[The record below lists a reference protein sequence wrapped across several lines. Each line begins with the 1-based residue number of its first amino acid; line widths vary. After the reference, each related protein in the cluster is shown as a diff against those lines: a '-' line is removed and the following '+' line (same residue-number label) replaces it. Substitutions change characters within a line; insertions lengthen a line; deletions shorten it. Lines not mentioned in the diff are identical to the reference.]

1 VAELADA
8 GALARAPRRGSAPV
22 KTLRRYL
29 WKEIATATLFVLF
42 ALLSLF
48 LFFDLVAQLDEIGRR
63 GFLLRHA
70 FSYVALTLPSRTYE
84 LVPIA
89 ALIGTIYALSKL
101 AANSEFTIMRVSG
114 MSTKRLMASLLGIGL
129 LLVAIT
135 YALGEFVS
143 PPAEQLAQRVR
154 LKATGSQISVRD
166 FRSGVWV
173 RDVVKRPDGG
183 AAAYRFINVRQV
195 SPDVGTRG
203 WRIIEFDG
211 DYRMRS
217 VITAEVGTFVPDE
230 GWLLEDVVETR
241 VPASI
246 GGATLAADQRTEVV
260 KLPQMTWRSELK
272 PDIFGV
278 LMVQPERMSAWDLVY
293 YVRHLAENRQ
303 QTERYEIAF
312 WGKVFYPW
320 AVLVMMAL
328 ALPFAYLHVRAG
340 GVSFKIFTGVMLG
353 VAFYGMNKLFAHIG
367 LLNTW
372 PPLVVAALPSLV
384 VLTAAMGALY
394 WIERR

>member
-1 VAELADA
+1 M
-8 GALARAPRRGSAPV
+8 R
-22 KTLRRYL
+22 TLRIYL
-29 WKEIATATLFVLF
+29 WKEIAAATGFMLF

-48 LFFDLVAQLDEIGRR
+48 TFFDLVAQLDEIGQR

-70 FSYVALTLPSRTYE
+70 LAYVAFSLPSRTYE
-84 LVPIA
+84 VMPIA

-114 MSTKRLMASLLGIGL
+114 MSTRRLLASLLGIGMAM
-129 LLVAIT
+129 VALT
-135 YALGEFVS
+135 FLLGEIVS
-143 PPAEQLAQRVR
+143 PPAERLAQQTR
-154 LKATGSQISVRD
+154 LKARGGQISVRD

-173 RDVVKRPDGG
+173 RDVVKEPGG
-183 AAAYRFINVRQV
+183 AIGAYRFINVRQV
-195 SPDVGTRG
+195 SPDVGTKG
-203 WRIIEFDG
+203 WRIMEFDG
-211 DYRMRS
+211 DYRLRS
-217 VITAEVGTFVPDE
+217 VTTADVGTYRPGV
-230 GWLLEDVVETR
+230 GWELSDVVETR
-241 VPASI
+241 VPQIS
-246 GGATLAADQRTEVV
+246 GGATLPTDARTEVV
-260 KLPQMTWRSELK
+260 RTPQLIWKSDLK

-278 LMVQPERMSAWDLVY
+278 LLVQPERMAGWDLAQY
-293 YVRHLAENRQ
+293 IHHLAENRQ
-303 QTERYEIAF
+303 QTEQYEIAF

-340 GVSFKIFTGVMLG
+340 GVSFKIFAGVMLG

-372 PPLVVAALPSLV
+372 PPLVVSAVPSLV
-384 VLTAAMGALY
+384 VLSLAFGALY

>member
-1 VAELADA
+1 M
-8 GALARAPRRGSAPV
+8 

-29 WKEIATATLFVLF
+29 WKEIATATGFMLF

-48 LFFDLVAQLDEIGRR
+48 TFFDLVAQLDEIGQR

-70 FSYVALTLPSRTYE
+70 LAYVAFTLPSRMYE
-84 LVPIA
+84 IMPIA
-89 ALIGTIYALSKL
+89 ALIGTIYVLSKL

-114 MSTKRLMASLLGIGL
+114 MSTRRLMMSLLGIGL
-129 LLVAIT
+129 MMVALT
-135 YALGEFVS
+135 FLLGEVVS
-143 PPAEQLAQRVR
+143 PPAERLAQQTR
-154 LKATGSQISVRD
+154 LKARGGQISVRD

-173 RDVVKRPDGG
+173 RDVVKEADGTIG
-183 AAAYRFINVRQV
+183 AYRFINVRQV
-195 SPDVGTRG
+195 SPDVGTKG
-203 WRIIEFDG
+203 WRIIEFDS
-211 DYRMRS
+211 DYRLRS
-217 VITAEVGTFVPDE
+217 IITADAGRYVQHVGWELT
-230 GWLLEDVVETR
+230 DVVETK
-241 VPASI
+241 VPRIS
-246 GGATLAADQRTEVV
+246 ADANLTDARTEVTKV
-260 KLPQMTWRSELK
+260 PEYTWKSELK

-278 LMVQPERMSAWDLVY
+278 LLVQPERMAGWDLLQY
-293 YVRHLAENRQ
+293 INHLAENRQ

-312 WGKVFYPW
+312 WGKLFYPW

-340 GVSFKIFTGVMLG
+340 GVSFKIFAGVMLG

-372 PPLVVAALPSLV
+372 PPLVVSALPSLV
-384 VLTAAMGALY
+384 VLSLAFGALY

>member
-1 VAELADA
+1 M
-8 GALARAPRRGSAPV
+8 

-29 WKEIATATLFVLF
+29 WKEVATATAFVLF

-48 LFFDLVAQLDEIGRR
+48 TFFDLVAQLDEIGQR

-70 FSYVALTLPSRTYE
+70 LAYVAFTLPSRTYE
-84 LVPIA
+84 VMPIA

-114 MSTKRLMASLLGIGL
+114 MSTRRLLMNLLGIGL
-129 LLVAIT
+129 LMVGLT
-135 YALGEFVS
+135 FLLGEVIS
-143 PPAEQLAQRVR
+143 PPSERLAQQTR
-154 LKATGSQISVRD
+154 LKARGSQISVRD

-173 RDVVKRPDGG
+173 RDIVKDEKG
-183 AAAYRFINVRQV
+183 AVSAFRFINVRQV

-203 WRIIEFDG
+203 WRIMEFDR
-211 DYRMRS
+211 DYRLRS
-217 VITAEVGTFVPDE
+217 TVTAESGTFVPGV
-230 GWLLEDVVETR
+230 GWELTDAIETR
-241 VPASI
+241 VPQLSSDAS
-246 GGATLAADQRTEVV
+246 LAADARTQVT
-260 KLPQMTWRSELK
+260 KQPKMLWRTELK
-272 PDIFGV
+272 PDIFSV
-278 LMVQPERMSAWDLVY
+278 LLVQPERMAGWDLVQY
-293 YVRHLAENRQ
+293 IRHLAENRQ

-340 GVSFKIFTGVMLG
+340 GVSFKIFTGVMIG

-372 PPLVVAALPSLV
+372 PPLIVSALPSLV
-384 VLTAAMGALY
+384 VLAMAFSALY

>member
-1 VAELADA
+1 M
-8 GALARAPRRGSAPV
+8 R
-22 KTLRRYL
+22 TLRRYL
-29 WKEIATATLFVLF
+29 WREIVVATAFVLF

-48 LFFDLVAQLDEIGRR
+48 MFFDMVTQLDEIGRR
-63 GFLLRHA
+63 GFKLRHA

-84 LVPIA
+84 LMPIA

-114 MSTKRLMASLLGIGL
+114 MSTGALLKTLLVIGL
-129 LLVAIT
+129 AFVAVT

-173 RDVVKRPDGG
+173 RDVLKEPGG
-183 AAAYRFINVRQV
+183 GVEAFRFINVLKV
-195 SPDVGTRG
+195 SPDAGSTRD
-203 WRIIEFDG
+203 WRIFEFDR
-211 DYRMRS
+211 DYRLRS
-217 VITAEVGTFVPDE
+217 ITTAESGSYAPGG
-230 GWLLEDVVETR
+230 GWTLTNVVETR
-241 VPASI
+241 LPHVSTGSTAQ
-246 GGATLAADQRTEVV
+246 TAAGTQVIREETRA
-260 KLPQMTWRSELK
+260 WRSELR

-278 LMVQPERMSAWDLVY
+278 LMVQPERMAGWDLAQY
-293 YVRHLAENRQ
+293 IQHLSENRQ

-312 WGKVFYPW
+312 WSKLFYPW

-328 ALPFAYLHVRAG
+328 ALPFAYMHVRAG
-340 GVSFKIFTGVMLG
+340 GLSLKIFTGVMIG
-353 VAFYGMNKLFAHIG
+353 VAFYGSNKLFAHLG
-367 LLNTW
+367 MLNTW
-372 PPLVVAALPSLV
+372 PPIFVAALPSLV
-384 VLTAAMGALY
+384 VLLLAMSALY

>member
-1 VAELADA
+1 V
-8 GALARAPRRGSAPV
+8 R
-22 KTLRRYL
+22 TLRRYL
-29 WKEIATATLFVLF
+29 WREIVVATAFVLF

-48 LFFDLVAQLDEIGRR
+48 MFFDMVTQLDEIGRR
-63 GFLLRHA
+63 GFKLRHA

-84 LVPIA
+84 LMPIA

-114 MSTKRLMASLLGIGL
+114 MSTGALLKTLLGIGL
-129 LLVAIT
+129 ALVALT

-173 RDVVKRPDGG
+173 RDVLKEPGG
-183 AAAYRFINVRQV
+183 GVEAFRFINVLRV
-195 SPDVGTRG
+195 SPDAGSTRD
-203 WRIIEFDG
+203 WRIFEFDR
-211 DYRMRS
+211 DYRLRS
-217 VITAEVGTFVPDE
+217 ITTAESGSYSPGG
-230 GWLLEDVVETR
+230 GWTLTNVVETR
-241 VPASI
+241 LPHLSTGSTAQ
-246 GGATLAADQRTEVV
+246 TAAGTQVIREETRA
-260 KLPQMTWRSELK
+260 WRSELR

-278 LMVQPERMSAWDLVY
+278 LMVQPERMAGWDLAQY
-293 YVRHLAENRQ
+293 IQHLSENRQ

-312 WGKVFYPW
+312 WSKLFYPW

-340 GVSFKIFTGVMLG
+340 GLSLKIFTGVMIG
-353 VAFYGMNKLFAHIG
+353 VAFYGLNKLFAHLG
-367 LLNTW
+367 MLNTW
-372 PPLVVAALPSLV
+372 PPIFVAALPSLV
-384 VLTAAMGALY
+384 VLVLAMSALY

>member
-1 VAELADA
+1 M
-8 GALARAPRRGSAPV
+8 

-29 WKEIATATLFVLF
+29 WVEISTATGFVLF

-48 LFFDLVAQLDEIGRR
+48 TFFDLVAQLDEIGQR
-63 GFLLRHA
+63 GFKLRHA
-70 FSYVALTLPSRTYE
+70 LSYVAFTLPSRMYE
-84 LVPIA
+84 LMPIA

-114 MSTKRLMASLLGIGL
+114 MSTRRLMLSLGGIGL
-129 LLVAIT
+129 IIVAIT
-135 YALGEFVS
+135 YLLGEFLS
-143 PPAEQLAQRVR
+143 PPAEKLAQQIR
-154 LKATGSQISVRD
+154 LKARGSQISVRD

-173 RDVVKRPDGG
+173 RDVVKAADGG
-183 AAAYRFINVRQV
+183 VGAYRFINVRQV

-203 WRIIEFDG
+203 WRILEFDG
-211 DYRMRS
+211 DYRLRS
-217 VITAEVGTFVPDE
+217 VLTADVGKYVPGA
-230 GWLLEDVVETR
+230 GWELSDAVETR
-241 VPASI
+241 VPEIA
-246 GGATLAADQRTEVV
+246 GGAALPTEARTEVV
-260 KLPQMTWRSELK
+260 KTPHLLWHSDLK

-278 LMVQPERMSAWDLVY
+278 LLVQPERMAGWDLAQY
-293 YVRHLAENRQ
+293 IRHLAENRQ

-312 WGKVFYPW
+312 WSKLIYPW
-320 AVLVMMAL
+320 AVMVMMAL

-372 PPLVVAALPSLV
+372 PPVAVAALPSLV
-384 VLTAAMGALY
+384 VLSLAFGALY

>member
-1 VAELADA
+1 M
-8 GALARAPRRGSAPV
+8 

-29 WKEIATATLFVLF
+29 WKEISTATLFVLF

-63 GFLLRHA
+63 GFKLRHA

-114 MSTKRLMASLLGIGL
+114 MSTKRLMASLLGLGL
-129 LLVAIT
+129 ILVAIT

-173 RDVVKRPDGG
+173 RDVVKEPDGRVS
-183 AAAYRFINVRQV
+183 AYRFINVQQV

-211 DYRMRS
+211 EYRMRS
-217 VITAEVGTFVPDE
+217 VITAEVGTFVPE
-230 GWLLEDVVETR
+230 QGWILEDVVETR

-246 GGATLAADQRTEVV
+246 GGAQLLADQRTEVV
-260 KLPQMTWRSELK
+260 KLPTLNWPSELK

-312 WGKVFYPW
+312 WGKLFYPW

-372 PPLVVAALPSLV
+372 PPLAVAALPSLV

>member
-1 VAELADA
+1 VAAATDA
-8 GALARAPRRGSAPV
+8 AALDGDAPKV

-29 WKEIATATLFVLF
+29 WVEIATATGFVLF

-48 LFFDLVAQLDEIGRR
+48 TFFDLVAQLDEIGRR
-63 GFLLRHA
+63 GFQLRHA
-70 FSYVALTLPSRTYE
+70 LSYVAFTLPSRMYE
-84 LVPIA
+84 LMPIA

-114 MSTKRLMASLLGIGL
+114 MSTRRLMLSLGGIGL
-129 LLVAIT
+129 LMVAVT
-135 YALGEFVS
+135 YLLGEFLS
-143 PPAEQLAQRVR
+143 PPAERLAQQTR
-154 LKATGSQISVRD
+154 LRARGSQISVRD
-166 FRSGVWV
+166 FRTGVWV
-173 RDVVKRPDGG
+173 RDVVKAPDGG
-183 AAAYRFINVRQV
+183 IGAYRFINVRQV

-203 WRIIEFDG
+203 WRILEFDR
-211 DYRMRS
+211 DYRLRS
-217 VITAEVGTFVPDE
+217 ILTADIGTYVPGA
-230 GWLLEDVVETR
+230 GWELTDAVETR
-241 VPASI
+241 VPQIAP
-246 GGATLAADQRTEVV
+246 GAALPTDARTEVV
-260 KLPQMTWRSELK
+260 GTPKLMWHSELK

-278 LMVQPERMSAWDLVY
+278 LLVQPERMAGWDLAQY
-293 YVRHLAENRQ
+293 IHHLAENRQ
-303 QTERYEIAF
+303 QTDRYEIAF
-312 WGKVFYPW
+312 WSKLIYPW

-372 PPLVVAALPSLV
+372 PPVAVAALPSLV
-384 VLTAAMGALY
+384 VLSLAFGALY

>member
-1 VAELADA
+1 M
-8 GALARAPRRGSAPV
+8 

-29 WKEIATATLFVLF
+29 WVEIATATGFVLF

-48 LFFDLVAQLDEIGRR
+48 TFFDLVAQLDEIGRR
-63 GFLLRHA
+63 GFQLRHA
-70 FSYVALTLPSRTYE
+70 LSYVAFTLPSRMYE
-84 LVPIA
+84 LMPIA

-114 MSTKRLMASLLGIGL
+114 MSTRRLMLSLGGIGL
-129 LLVAIT
+129 LMVAIT
-135 YALGEFVS
+135 YLLGEFLS
-143 PPAEQLAQRVR
+143 PPAERLAQQTR
-154 LKATGSQISVRD
+154 LKARGSQISVRD
-166 FRSGVWV
+166 FRTGVWV
-173 RDVVKRPDGG
+173 RDVVKAPDGG
-183 AAAYRFINVRQV
+183 VGAYRFINVRQV

-203 WRIIEFDG
+203 WRILEFDR
-211 DYRMRS
+211 DYRLRS
-217 VITAEVGTFVPDE
+217 ILTADIGTYVPGA
-230 GWLLEDVVETR
+230 GWELTDAVETR
-241 VPASI
+241 VPQIAP
-246 GGATLAADQRTEVV
+246 GAALPTDARTEVIGTP
-260 KLPQMTWRSELK
+260 KLIWHSELK

-278 LMVQPERMSAWDLVY
+278 LLVQPERMAGWDLAQY
-293 YVRHLAENRQ
+293 IRHLAENRQ
-303 QTERYEIAF
+303 QTDRYEIAF
-312 WGKVFYPW
+312 WSKLIYPW

-372 PPLVVAALPSLV
+372 PPVAVAALPSLV
-384 VLTAAMGALY
+384 VLSLAFGALY

>member
-1 VAELADA
+1 M
-8 GALARAPRRGSAPV
+8 R
-22 KTLRRYL
+22 TLRRYL
-29 WKEIATATLFVLF
+29 GREIVVATTFVLF

-48 LFFDLVAQLDEIGRR
+48 LFFDMVQQLDEIGRR
-63 GFLLRHA
+63 GFQLRHA

-84 LVPIA
+84 LMPIA

-114 MSTKRLMASLLGIGL
+114 MSTRALLNTLLVIGL
-129 LLVAIT
+129 AFVAVT

-173 RDVVKRPDGG
+173 RDVLKDDGG
-183 AAAYRFINVRQV
+183 GVEAFRFINVLKV
-195 SPDVGTRG
+195 APDASSTRD
-203 WRIIEFDG
+203 WRIFEFDR
-211 DYRMRS
+211 DYRLRS
-217 VITAEVGTFVPDE
+217 ITTAESGTYTPGG
-230 GWLLEDVVETR
+230 GWTLTNVVETR
-241 VPASI
+241 
-246 GGATLAADQRTEVV
+246 
-260 KLPQMTWRSELK
+260 LPPLSTVSTAQTSAGTRVMREQTRAWRSELR

-278 LMVQPERMSAWDLVY
+278 LMVQPERMAGLDLAHY
-293 YVRHLAENRQ
+293 IQHLSENRQ
-303 QTERYEIAF
+303 RTEVYEIAF
-312 WGKVFYPW
+312 WSKLFYPW

-340 GVSFKIFTGVMLG
+340 GLSLKIFTGVMIG
-353 VAFYGMNKLFAHIG
+353 VAFYGLNKLFAHLG
-367 LLNTW
+367 MLNTW
-372 PPLVVAALPSLV
+372 PPIFVAALPSLV
-384 VLTAAMGALY
+384 VLALAMSALY